1 MKRTILKISVAV
13 IMFALVFFT
22 LQRLLVPKFASVA
35 LEGGLIREYYN
46 SPINH
51 DVFFLGDCEVY
62 ANFSTIT
69 LWEEYGVTSY
79 IRGSPQQLLWHSYY
93 LLEDTLR
100 HAREKPQVIVLNV
113 MTMQYDQPQYE
124 PYNRLTLDGMRMSPT
139 KIRAI
144 RASRLADED
153 WLSYIFPFFR
163 YKDNWRDVDSE
174 DFRFFF
180 NDPQVSISGFMIR
193 SDTMPVGF
201 VPYPLRRANYQ
212 FGDKAF
218 EYLERLVQLTRDND
232 IELILIKAPVLLPHW
247 FDEWDEQ
254 IIEFAEQNDLI
265 YINFLGYITEI
276 GLDFSQ
282 HTFNAGFHLNVFG
295 AEVMSRYFGQIL
307 LDEFDLTDRRGEADT
322 AAHWNEMAE
331 QYYRLIAVQLEEI
344 AQTGRIQSFLISD

>member
-1 MKRTILKISVAV
+1 MKRTFFRISVAV
-13 IMFALVFFT
+13 ITFAVVFFT
-22 LQRLLVPKFASVA
+22 LQRLLVPKFATVA

-46 SPINH
+46 SPMNH
-51 DVFFLGDCEVY
+51 DVIFLGDCEVY
-62 ANFSTIT
+62 ANFSTIA
-69 LWEEYGVTSY
+69 LWEEYGITSY

-100 HAREKPQVIVLNV
+100 HAREKPQLVVFNV

-144 RASRLADED
+144 EASRLPDED

-163 YKDNWRDVDSE
+163 YKDNWRDIGSE

-180 NDPQVSISGFMIR
+180 HNPQVSISGFMIR
-193 SDTMPVGF
+193 SDTMPADF
-201 VPYPLRRANYQ
+201 IPDPLRRANYQ
-212 FGDKAF
+212 FGEKAF
-218 EYLERLVQLTRDND
+218 EYLDRLVQLTRDND
-232 IELILIKAPVLLPHW
+232 IELILIKAPVLFPHW

-265 YINFLGYITEI
+265 YINFLSYITEI

-282 HTFNAGFHLNVFG
+282 HTFNAGLHLNVFG

-307 LDEFDLTDRRGEADT
+307 LDEFDLPDRRVEADT
-322 AAHWNEMAE
+322 AEHWNRMTE